1 MFWPQA
7 AALLVLFLSLAPA
20 RGGLLDRFRA
30 WQSQQSTRTAAQA
43 LKDHKL
49 DEATIAAR
57 RAIQLDPDN
66 AEAIDLMAQLS
77 ALASPDEAVKWRE
90 RLTELSPQSPDAW
103 LGLAEAAV
111 NARQYQTADRALNRV
126 PEPARSLRFYRD
138 AGSLALGVNDRSRA
152 IDFFRQAAAALGA
165 TDADRFNLDALELS
179 SGQPDRAAA
188 AEAGLMALFADPALA
203 QKCHRLLASFDVS
216 SKNFAG
222 AQPHVDYL
230 LHLPQVQFED
240 ALIALDLFL
249 QTDRT
254 KFDQL
259 LHNCLVRFRDEP
271 LPASEVVRW
280 LNAKNLL
287 AEAQAAVSNV
297 SPKTANDPNF
307 KAALADTF
315 VRRKDWAG
323 LEGWCKDPGWGV
335 NEYLRIAYDLKARR
349 DLGGV
354 TTSEALNAWRE
365 SLAKT
370 GQHAECVSILFH
382 LAIGWGWQHEA
393 ESALWAAAD
402 ASSGRRAA
410 LEALWRWYGREHNT
424 QGLFRVANRLLE
436 LDFNDRTARNNV
448 VMLGSLLG
456 IKNGS
461 FLDWAR
467 DNWENDRGKHPQFGT
482 TYAFT
487 LFEQGNLDDAT
498 RVLAQIGPDVLSNPD
513 DALYAGIIKAAL
525 GQQDD
530 ARKLLEVASRGDLLP
545 EEKELLIRS
554 RSSLASEA
562 PLDPGR
568 R

>member
-1 MFWPQA
+1 MVWPQR
-7 AALLVLFLSLAPA
+7 AALLILFLSLAPA
-20 RGGLLDRFRA
+20 RGGWLDQFRA

-49 DEATIAAR
+49 DEATVAAR
-57 RAIQLDPDN
+57 RAIQLDPNN
-66 AEAIDLMAQLS
+66 AEAIDVMAQLS
-77 ALASPDEAVKWRE
+77 ALVSPDEAVKWRE

-111 NARQYQTADRALNRV
+111 KARKYQTADRALNRV
-126 PEPARSLRFYRD
+126 PEPARSLRFFRD
-138 AGSLALGVNDRSRA
+138 AGSLALAVNNRSQA
-152 IDFFRQAAAALGA
+152 VDFFSQAAAAPEA
-165 TDADRFNLDALELS
+165 TNADRFNLDALELS

-188 AEAGLMALFADPALA
+188 AKAGLTALSADPALA

-216 SKNFAG
+216 SKDFAG
-222 AQPHVDYL
+222 AEPHVDYL

-240 ALIALDLFL
+240 VLIALDLFL
-249 QTDRT
+249 VTDRT

-259 LHNCLVRFRDEP
+259 LHNCVVRFRAEP

-287 AEAQAAVSNV
+287 AEAQATVSGIN
-297 SPKTANDPNF
+297 PQTANDPNF

-315 VRRKDWAG
+315 VRKKDWAG
-323 LEGWCKDPGWGV
+323 LKEWCKDPGWGI
-335 NEYLRIAYDLKARR
+335 NEYLRVAYDLKARR
-349 DLGGV
+349 ELGGV
-354 TTSEALNAWRE
+354 TTSETLNAWRE

-382 LAIGWGWQHEA
+382 LALGWGWRNEA

-402 ASSGRRAA
+402 ASSDRREA
-410 LEALWRWYGREHNT
+410 LEALWRWYAREHNT

-436 LDFNDRTARNNV
+436 FDFNDRTARNNV

-467 DNWENDRGKHPQFGT
+467 DNWENDRDKHPQFGT

-487 LFEQGNLDDAT
+487 LFEKGNLENAAQ
-498 RVLAQIGPDVLSNPD
+498 VLAQLNPDVLNNPD

-530 ARKLLEVASRGDLLP
+530 ARRLLEVAARGDLLP

-562 PLDPGR
+562 PLHSGR